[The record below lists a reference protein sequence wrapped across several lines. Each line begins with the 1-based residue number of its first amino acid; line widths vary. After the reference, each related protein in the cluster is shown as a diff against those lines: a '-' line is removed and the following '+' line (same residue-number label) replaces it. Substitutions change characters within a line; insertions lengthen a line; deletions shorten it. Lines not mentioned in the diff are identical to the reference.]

1 MKKIKKSLAVVLSLA
16 MVITMLSACTSTG
29 NSDKTAEEPTSRP
42 TESVT
47 TTEPTEED
55 SPKPTEEVVTTT
67 PTQEVTENPTQT
79 PTEEPT
85 VSVTEPVGDVII
97 PLYYSGK
104 ESEIRQVN
112 PADFYDYSNFTMY
125 FYPVTP
131 AGRTL
136 ENGFELNT
144 ISYGTRFVL
153 SADPISGQTGTYDVD
168 IYFYCGNLDT
178 MMYMMYYEVGD
189 TNGVLDS
196 FIPMWY
202 NETKGCLVG
211 YTRLD
216 EDGEIS
222 YVLYEVYYNPIYNNL
237 SSSQVV
243 EDLSLYGF

>member
-1 MKKIKKSLAVVLSLA
+1 MKKGLATLLCLVMTFGILSGCNKA
-16 MVITMLSACTSTG
+16 NT
-29 NSDKTAEEPTSRP
+29 
-42 TESVT
+42 
-47 TTEPTEED
+47 D
-55 SPKPTEEVVTTT
+55 SKPTEDSVDTSIEESTT
-67 PTQEVTENPTQT
+67 VG

-85 VSVTEPVGDVII
+85 TESTEQPTESVTEPVGDVII

-112 PADFYDYSNFTMY
+112 PADFYDFSNFTMY

-136 ENGFELNT
+136 DNGFELNT
-144 ISYGTRFVL
+144 INYGTRFVL

-168 IYFYCGNLDT
+168 IYFYCGDLDT

-211 YTRLD
+211 YNRLN

-222 YVLYEVYYNPIYNNL
+222 YVLYEVYYNPIRNNL
-237 SSSQVV
+237 SRSQVV
-243 EDLSLYGF
+243 EDPSLYGF

>member
-1 MKKIKKSLAVVLSLA
+1 MKKGLATLLCLVMTFGILSGCSKA
-16 MVITMLSACTSTG
+16 NTDSKPTEDSVDTSIEESTTEG
-29 NSDKTAEEPTSRP
+29 PTEEPTTEPTEQP

-47 TTEPTEED
+47 EPI
-55 SPKPTEEVVTTT
+55 
-67 PTQEVTENPTQT
+67 
-79 PTEEPT
+79 
-85 VSVTEPVGDVII
+85 GDVII

-136 ENGFELNT
+136 DNGFELNT
-144 ISYGTRFVL
+144 INYGTRFVL

-168 IYFYCGNLDT
+168 IYFYCGDLDT

-211 YTRLD
+211 YNRLN

-222 YVLYEVYYNPIYNNL
+222 YVLYEVYYNPIRNNL
-237 SSSQVV
+237 SRSQVV
-243 EDLSLYGF
+243 EDPSLYGF